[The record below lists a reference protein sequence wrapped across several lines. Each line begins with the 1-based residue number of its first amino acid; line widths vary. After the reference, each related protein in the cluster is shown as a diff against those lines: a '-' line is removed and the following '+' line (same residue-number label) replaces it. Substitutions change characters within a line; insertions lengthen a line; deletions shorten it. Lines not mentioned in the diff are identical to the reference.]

1 VVKPGSIAGERLST
15 HEVLTHISSA
25 LSTDPAQFNVMKP
38 WIDRLVQRFEVSKRL
53 YEFYVFRGNLFRAD
67 SHTPF
72 RRLSLYL
79 EFAEVAVRAYQLSG
93 ELPYLNVLLKALDTP
108 SGVSVQLADSEQS
121 RLAWLIVQERALVKA
136 LANKLQVRYET

>member
-1 VVKPGSIAGERLST
+1 
-15 HEVLTHISSA
+15 
-25 LSTDPAQFNVMKP
+25 MKP

-93 ELPYLNVLLKALDTP
+93 ELPYLNVLLKALDTL